1 METSI
6 PALIIGA
13 LLLIASTLTA
23 RSSLQAYDRL
33 GASFQQM
40 EARAGEKSQSRLAV
54 TNASLDATKQTLT
67 VSVRNEGQ
75 TRIALFDRLD
85 VIVNYRTAP
94 AASVSAWLPYASTT
108 PTAGSWGV
116 DSIDGDDFEPG
127 ILNPGETAH
136 FHVELETPALA
147 GQTNTII
154 IGSET
159 GSTVSAPFSS

>member
-54 TNASLDATKQTLT
+54 TNASLDPAKQTLT
-67 VSVRNEGQ
+67 VAVRNDGQ

-85 VIVNYRTAP
+85 VIVNYHTSPSAG
-94 AASVSAWLPYASTT
+94 VSAWLPYVSTT
-108 PTAGSWGV
+108 PTAGTWSI
-116 DSIDGDDFEPG
+116 DFIDGDDFEPG

-136 FHVELETPALA
+136 LRVELDSPAESGL
-147 GQTNTII
+147 TNTVII
-154 IGSET
+154 ASET